1 MAFDLE
7 ILETLLHQ
15 EEGPALDFKEE
26 QYRFDNADVG
36 YKAELLKDILTF
48 ANSWRLTT
56 AYILLGVREVKAGRS
71 EIIGVKKHLDD
82 ANLHQF
88 VNSKTQ
94 RPIVFS
100 YLPVRTEGVEIGVIE
115 IPIQERPIYLAGRF
129 GQLRENDVW
138 IRDSSSSRVATSDEV
153 ANMGIARALA
163 GPPEFTLEWA
173 DINRRVIL
181 PSSLT
186 VLSQFLDPVLPPE
199 TFTPPE
205 ARGLGAN
212 IIYNSDYSQDLIKCV
227 AERRLLVPV
236 GFRLQNQSGIV
247 GKRIRFTGHLRKSTG
262 ILVQDGVEDF
272 PSRNS
277 SLMSPRIPYLPL
289 ANHGAGDI
297 VLREFR
303 DRWEIDIDFGDV
315 RPRDEI
321 WTSDSLFL
329 GSINPSQAT
338 LQGELKGDNISDPI
352 KCTLEIAIEVE
363 SRAMTRNDAAP
374 YLR

>member
-1 MAFDLE
+1 MTFDLQ

-26 QYRFDNADVG
+26 QYKFDNSDVG
-36 YKAELLKDILTF
+36 DKAELLKDILTF

-56 AYILLGVREVKAGRS
+56 AYILIGVREVKARRS
-71 EIIGVKKHLDD
+71 EIIGVKYHLDD

-100 YLPVRTEGVEIGVIE
+100 YLPVRAEGVEIGVIE
-115 IPIQERPIYLAGRF
+115 IPIQERPIYLTARF

-153 ANMGIARALA
+153 ANMGVARALA
-163 GPPEFTLEWA
+163 GTPEFTLEWA
-173 DINRRVIL
+173 DINRRVVL
-181 PSSLT
+181 PSPLT
-186 VLSQFLDPVLPPE
+186 VLSQFLDPVLPPD

-205 ARGLGAN
+205 GRSLAGHILHN
-212 IIYNSDYSQDLIKCV
+212 PDYSQNLIKCV

-236 GFRLQNQSGIV
+236 GFKLQNQTGIV
-247 GKRIRFTGHLRKSTG
+247 GKRIRFTGHSLKSTG
-262 ILVQDGVEDF
+262 IIIQDGVEDF
-272 PSRNS
+272 PSLS
-277 SLMSPRIPYLPL
+277 SILMSPRIPYLPSV
-289 ANHGAGDI
+289 NYDEGDI
-297 VLREFR
+297 VLREFS
-303 DRWEIDIDFGDV
+303 DRWEIEIDFGDV

-329 GSINPSQAT
+329 GSINPSQTT

-352 KCTLEIAIEVE
+352 KCTLQISIEVE
-363 SRAMTRNDAAP
+363 SRAMTRNDVAP

>member
-1 MAFDLE
+1 MALDLE

-15 EEGPALDFKEE
+15 EEGLALDFKEE
-26 QYRFDNADVG
+26 QYRFENADVG
-36 YKAELLKDILTF
+36 DKAELLKDILAF

-71 EIIGVKKHLDD
+71 EIIGVKHHLDD

-88 VNSKTQ
+88 INSKTQ

-115 IPIQERPIYLAGRF
+115 IPIQERPIYLTTRF

-153 ANMGIARALA
+153 ANMGISRALA

-173 DINRRVIL
+173 DIRRRVIL
-181 PSSLT
+181 PSPVT
-186 VLSQFLDPVLPPE
+186 VYSQFLDPLLPPE

-212 IIYNSDYSQDLIKCV
+212 ILYNPDYSQDLIRCV

-236 GFRLQNQSGIV
+236 GFKLQNQSGIV
-247 GKRIRFTGHLRKSTG
+247 GKRIRFTGHLSKSTG
-262 ILVQDGVEDF
+262 IIVQDYVEDL
-272 PSRNS
+272 PSQRS
-277 SLMSPRIPYLPL
+277 YLMSPRIPYLPL
-289 ANHGAGDI
+289 ANHGEGDI
-297 VLREFR
+297 VLREFG

-321 WTSDSLFL
+321 WTSDNLLF
-329 GSINPSQAT
+329 GSINPNQAT
-338 LQGELKGDNISDPI
+338 LQGELRGDNISDPI
-352 KCTLEIAIEVE
+352 KCTLQISIEVE
-363 SRAMTRNDAAP
+363 SRAMTRNDVAP
-374 YLR
+374 FLN